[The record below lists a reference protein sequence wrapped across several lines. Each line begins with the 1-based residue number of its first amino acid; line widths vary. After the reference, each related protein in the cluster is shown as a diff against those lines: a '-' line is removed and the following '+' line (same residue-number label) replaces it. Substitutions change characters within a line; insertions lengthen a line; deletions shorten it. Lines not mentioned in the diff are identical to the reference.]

1 VIRPATLGQLATWA
15 LGLFTLLVGLASL
28 TWPFAWDPGIFTWV
42 GDTIRHGGLPYRD
55 AWDAK
60 GPFAYYAYALVQ
72 RSEIPAMWP
81 VRLLDLAFVAAGAV
95 AVAAIVRRFVPG
107 NVGALTAFF
116 LVLTHYS
123 TDFYNTAQP
132 DAWIAAMSAIAM
144 AALLR
149 PDQDRR
155 LGLTVL
161 AALLVGTGL
170 LQKPTFAIW
179 LPLPALAI
187 MLSTRP
193 LAWRLPVAAL
203 LSVVTLVPA
212 AIVAAWFQSR
222 GALPQLIE
230 GYLSLNL
237 ELSRNL
243 TGSVW
248 RAAAWSLVR
257 VQVTPLGLALPAAL
271 LGITWLWKS
280 DRRASLLLLAWAA
293 GAWVSVAAQR
303 RFFPYHWQP
312 VFWSVAPLAGIGFSM
327 ALRRP
332 EGSSFAPARALAG
345 GLLALLVALLVIPL
359 QVRVRDAADYLTG
372 RMSLETY
379 VLQFLPDE
387 TAIVRSDMALA
398 RYLQSHSLPE
408 DRVIIW
414 DSPLAGALAQRR
426 APTRIGFFF
435 PLVNA
440 RSASAGPIAPGPVQ
454 QRIRAEYLA
463 GLDDPR
469 TKFVAVTRG
478 ALAGV
483 EASPRKSIPALFPEF
498 GQALAD
504 SWSLVDSAGDY
515 LVFTRRAR

>member
-1 VIRPATLGQLATWA
+1 MIRPANLGQLATWA

-42 GDTIRHGGLPYRD
+42 GDIIRHGGLPYRD

-72 RSEIPAMWP
+72 RSEIPVMWP
-81 VRLLDLAFVAAGAV
+81 VRLLDLAFVTAGAV

-107 NVGALTAFF
+107 NAGVLTAFF

-132 DAWIAAMSAIAM
+132 DAWIAAISAIAM

-149 PDQDRR
+149 PDLHRR
-155 LGLTVL
+155 PGLAAV
-161 AALLVGTGL
+161 AALLLGAGL

-187 MLSTRP
+187 MLGARP
-193 LAWRLPVAAL
+193 IAWRLLVAAL
-203 LSVVTLVPA
+203 LSIVTLVPA
-212 AIVAAWFQSR
+212 AVAAAWFHSR

-257 VQVTPLGLALPAAL
+257 AQVTPLGLALPAAV
-271 LGITWLWKS
+271 LGVAWLWKS
-280 DRRASLLLLAWAA
+280 DRRSSLLLLAWAA
-293 GAWVSVAAQR
+293 GAWVAVAAQR
-303 RFFPYHWQP
+303 RFFIYHWQP
-312 VFWSVAPLAGIGFSM
+312 VFWSVAPLAGIGFSV

-332 EGSSFAPARALAG
+332 DGVSFAPARALAG
-345 GLLALLVALLVIPL
+345 GLLALLTALLVLPL
-359 QVRVRDAADYLTG
+359 QVRVRDAADYATG
-372 RMSLETY
+372 RMNQETF
-379 VLQFLPDE
+379 VRQFLPDE
-387 TAIVRSDMALA
+387 TAIVQNDMALA
-398 RYLQSHSLPE
+398 KYLTSHSLPE

-426 APTRIGFFF
+426 APTRVGFFF
-435 PLVNA
+435 PLVNP
-440 RSASAGPIAPGPVQ
+440 ASTAAGSLEPGPVQ

-463 GLDDPR
+463 GLDDPQTR
-469 TKFVAVTRG
+469 FVAVTRG

-483 EASPRKSIPALFPEF
+483 EPFPRKSIPALFPEF
-498 GQALAD
+498 GRVLAQ
-504 SWSLVDSAGDY
+504 SWSPVDSAGDY
-515 LVFTRRAR
+515 VVFTRRTQ